1 MADDVGPDEA
11 GDLMV
16 RAAAL
21 AERAYSSALAGL
33 AERGFGRSVGFGDRP
48 AVISVDWINAFTD
61 PAFPTGSCYDA
72 EVAASRQVLDAARA
86 AGAPVFL
93 VTSEYEPLRRDA
105 GVWEL
110 KLSHE
115 GMYSGS
121 GPVQL
126 DDRLGRCPSDQ
137 IVVKKY
143 PSCFFG
149 TDIASRLVS
158 QRVDTVV
165 LVGATT
171 SGCVRASAVDSC
183 SAGFRTI
190 VVREAVGDRLAL
202 SHFSSLFDIDL
213 KYGDVLSVAEV
224 LPRFTKAAEAS
235 SQPGTAN
242 G

>member
-1 MADDVGPDEA
+1 MAADPEPDEA
-11 GDLMV
+11 GDLMA

-21 AERAYSSALAGL
+21 AERAYASAMAGL

-61 PAFPTGSCYDA
+61 PAFATGSRYDD
-72 EVAASRQVLDAARA
+72 EVAASRRVLDAARA

-93 VTSEYEPLRRDA
+93 VTSEYEPQRRDA
-105 GVWEL
+105 GVWER

-115 GMYSGS
+115 GMYAGS

-126 DDRLGRCPSDQ
+126 DDRLGRCPGDQ

-171 SGCVRASAVDSC
+171 SGCIRASAVDAC

-190 VVREAVGDRLAL
+190 IVREAVGDRLLL
-202 SHFSSLFDIDL
+202 SHHSSLFDIDL
-213 KYGDVLSVAEV
+213 KYGDVLSLAEV
-224 LPRFTKAAEAS
+224 LPHFAKASDDQRSE
-235 SQPGTAN
+235 PEKR
-242 G
+242 